1 MKKYFALFFVFVFF
15 SLAYSY
21 ILDLEKKDQEI
32 QFKQEQTEK
41 VKQMKQA
48 NLDQYPEFFLFPYES
63 DQIYVMYTDPKI
75 LTIYVK
81 TKIIKQE
88 KAINE
93 LRQYFKNNQKDLEVL
108 LSSVELKYK
117 KFSEIGSKYI
127 NLSIE

>member
-75 LTIYVK
+75 LTI
-81 TKIIKQE
+81 
-88 KAINE
+88 
-93 LRQYFKNNQKDLEVL
+93 
-108 LSSVELKYK
+108 
-117 KFSEIGSKYI
+117 
-127 NLSIE
+127 